1 VDPTVTLSKL
11 PEPIP
16 RRLSA
21 PLLQEKLRLLPG
33 LALSATL
40 ATVAIWAGSTGW
52 LQAHGMSALT
62 VAIVLGI
69 LIGNTLYP
77 SIAASSCAGVGFSK
91 QTLLR
96 AGVILYGLR
105 LTLHDIGQVGFSGVL
120 IDAILLSSTFALALV
135 LGTRLFG
142 LDRQT
147 ALLIGAGNAICG
159 AAAVMATEPLLRAK
173 AEQVTVAIS
182 TVVVFGT
189 LAIFL
194 YPALYELNQHWHL
207 LPSGSRAFGI
217 YIGSTIHEV
226 AQVFAAGR
234 SISVDTANTAVI
246 TKMVRVMMLAPFL
259 IALSAWL
266 ARKSVTGDETRSGAC
281 EPLSVGKQS
290 VAAGHAAVEGNSDA
304 VGYSTVAVNSETAR
318 TTPAAGPTGG
328 AGPSAAS
335 GGSRRLTI
343 PWFAFA
349 FIGMVVFNSLAL
361 LPHAVVGTA
370 IDVDTFLLAMAMGAL
385 GLTTHIS
392 AIRRAG
398 IKPLLLGALLFV
410 WLVGGGALV
419 NSLIGG

>member
-1 VDPTVTLSKL
+1 VEPPITLNKL
-11 PEPIP
+11 SQPAPG
-16 RRLSA
+16 RLFFPSWR
-21 PLLQEKLRLLPG
+21 EKLRLLPG
-33 LALSATL
+33 LALSVAL
-40 ATVAIWAGSTGW
+40 AAVSIRLGAGGW

-69 LIGNTLYP
+69 VLGNTIYP
-77 SIAASSCAGVGFSK
+77 SIAASSGAGVGFSK

-120 IDAILLSSTFALALV
+120 IDALLLSSTFALALI

-142 LDRQT
+142 LDRPT

-189 LAIFL
+189 VAIFL
-194 YPALYELNQHWHL
+194 YPALYQLNQHWQL
-207 LPSGSRAFGI
+207 LPTGSRAFGI
-217 YIGSTIHEV
+217 YAGSTIHEV

-234 SISVDTANTAVI
+234 SISVETANTAVI

-259 IALSAWL
+259 IGLSAWL
-266 ARKSVTGDETRSGAC
+266 ARKS
-281 EPLSVGKQS
+281 
-290 VAAGHAAVEGNSDA
+290 DA
-304 VGYSTVAVNSETAR
+304 VG
-318 TTPAAGPTGG
+318 P
-328 AGPSAAS
+328 
-335 GGSRRLTI
+335 RRVTI

-349 FIGMVVFNSLAL
+349 FIAMVVFNSLAL

-385 GLTTHIS
+385 GLTTHLA

-398 IKPLLLGALLFV
+398 MKPLLLGALLFV
-410 WLVGGGALV
+410 WLVAGGALI
-419 NSLIGG
+419 NGLFGS

>member
-1 VDPTVTLSKL
+1 MDPTLALSK
-11 PEPIP
+11 PSQPAP

-21 PLLQEKLRLLPG
+21 AFLRDKVRLVPG
-33 LALSATL
+33 LGLSAAL
-40 ATVAIWAGSTGW
+40 ATVAIWLGTSGW

-69 LIGNTLYP
+69 FLGNTLYP
-77 SIAASSCAGVGFSK
+77 SIAARTGAGVCFSK

-120 IDAILLSSTFALALV
+120 IDALLLSSTFALALV

-142 LDRQT
+142 LDRPT

-173 AEQVTVAIS
+173 AENVTVAIS

-189 LAIFL
+189 VAIFL
-194 YPALYELNQHWHL
+194 YPALYQLNEHWHL
-207 LPSGSRAFGI
+207 LPAGSRAFGI
-217 YIGSTIHEV
+217 YAGSTIHEV

-234 SISVDTANTAVI
+234 SISVETANTAVI

-266 ARKSVTGDETRSGAC
+266 ARKSATADGAHSGAA
-281 EPLSVGKQS
+281 EL
-290 VAAGHAAVEGNSDA
+290 AGD
-304 VGYSTVAVNSETAR
+304 
-318 TTPAAGPTGG
+318 PAAP
-328 AGPSAAS
+328 
-335 GGSRRLTI
+335 RRLTI

-385 GLTTHIS
+385 GLTTHLS

-398 IKPLLLGALLFV
+398 IKPLLLGGILFV
-410 WLVGGGALV
+410 WLVGGGALI
-419 NSLIGG
+419 NSLVGS

>member
-1 VDPTVTLSKL
+1 
-11 PEPIP
+11 
-16 RRLSA
+16 
-21 PLLQEKLRLLPG
+21 
-33 LALSATL
+33 
-40 ATVAIWAGSTGW
+40 
-52 LQAHGMSALT
+52 
-62 VAIVLGI
+62 VLG
-69 LIGNTLYP
+69 NTIYP
-77 SIAASSCAGVGFSK
+77 SIAASSGAGVGFSK

-120 IDAILLSSTFALALV
+120 IDALLLSSTFALALI

-142 LDRQT
+142 LDRPT

-189 LAIFL
+189 VAIFL
-194 YPALYELNQHWHL
+194 YPALYELNQHWQL
-207 LPSGSRAFGI
+207 LPTGSRAFGI
-217 YIGSTIHEV
+217 YAGSTIHEV

-234 SISVDTANTAVI
+234 SISVETANTAVI

-266 ARKSVTGDETRSGAC
+266 ARKSAVTSAAANGANGQPVVASSGA
-281 EPLSVGKQS
+281 
-290 VAAGHAAVEGNSDA
+290 
-304 VGYSTVAVNSETAR
+304 
-318 TTPAAGPTGG
+318 
-328 AGPSAAS
+328 
-335 GGSRRLTI
+335 GSPRRVTI

-361 LPHAVVGTA
+361 LPHAVVGAA

-385 GLTTHIS
+385 GLTTHLA

-410 WLVGGGALV
+410 WLVAGGALI
-419 NSLIGG
+419 NGLFGS

>member
-1 VDPTVTLSKL
+1 VEPTITLNKL
-11 PEPIP
+11 SQPAPG
-16 RRLSA
+16 RLSF
-21 PLLQEKLRLLPG
+21 PSWQEKLRLLPG
-33 LALSATL
+33 LALSAAL
-40 ATVAIWAGSTGW
+40 AAVSIRLGASGW

-69 LIGNTLYP
+69 VLGNTIYP
-77 SIAASSCAGVGFSK
+77 SIAASSSVGVGFSK

-105 LTLHDIGQVGFSGVL
+105 LTLHDVGQVGFSGVL
-120 IDAILLSSTFALALV
+120 IDAILLTSTFALALI

-142 LDRQT
+142 LDRPT

-189 LAIFL
+189 VAIFL
-194 YPALYELNQHWHL
+194 YPALYQLNQHWQL
-207 LPSGSRAFGI
+207 LPTGSRAFGI
-217 YIGSTIHEV
+217 YAGSTIHEV

-234 SISVDTANTAVI
+234 SISVETANTAVI

-259 IALSAWL
+259 IGLSAWL
-266 ARKSVTGDETRSGAC
+266 ARKS
-281 EPLSVGKQS
+281 
-290 VAAGHAAVEGNSDA
+290 DA
-304 VGYSTVAVNSETAR
+304 VG
-318 TTPAAGPTGG
+318 P
-328 AGPSAAS
+328 
-335 GGSRRLTI
+335 RRVTI

-361 LPHAVVGTA
+361 LPHAVVATA

-385 GLTTHIS
+385 GLTTHLA

-398 IKPLLLGALLFV
+398 MKPLLLGALLFV
-410 WLVGGGALV
+410 WLVVGGALI
-419 NSLIGG
+419 NGLFGS

>member
-1 VDPTVTLSKL
+1 MEPTHVMEPTITINKL
-11 PEPIP
+11 PQPAAGP
-16 RRLSA
+16 FSLSA
-21 PLLQEKLRLLPG
+21 WREKPGLLPG
-33 LALSATL
+33 LALSAAL
-40 ATVAIWAGSTGW
+40 AAVSIRLGASGW

-69 LIGNTLYP
+69 VLGNTIYP
-77 SIAASSCAGVGFSK
+77 SIAASSGAGVGFSK

-142 LDRQT
+142 LDRPT

-189 LAIFL
+189 VAIFL
-194 YPALYELNQHWHL
+194 YPALYELNQHWQL
-207 LPSGSRAFGI
+207 LPTSSRAFGI
-217 YIGSTIHEV
+217 YAGSTIHEV

-234 SISVDTANTAVI
+234 SISVETANTAVI

-266 ARKSVTGDETRSGAC
+266 ARKR
-281 EPLSVGKQS
+281 S
-290 VAAGHAAVEGNSDA
+290 VADGASAG
-304 VGYSTVAVNSETAR
+304 T
-318 TTPAAGPTGG
+318 
-328 AGPSAAS
+328 
-335 GGSRRLTI
+335 RRVTI

-385 GLTTHIS
+385 GLTTHLS

-410 WLVGGGALV
+410 WLVVGGALI
-419 NSLIGG
+419 NGLFGS

>member
-1 VDPTVTLSKL
+1 VPATWYERHVVEPTITLNKL
-11 PEPIP
+11 SQPAPG
-16 RRLSA
+16 RLFF
-21 PLLQEKLRLLPG
+21 PWWQEKLRLLPG
-33 LALSATL
+33 LALSAAL
-40 ATVAIWAGSTGW
+40 AAVSIRLGASGW

-69 LIGNTLYP
+69 VLGNTIYP
-77 SIAASSCAGVGFSK
+77 SIAASSGAGVGFSK

-120 IDAILLSSTFALALV
+120 IDALLLSSTFALALI

-142 LDRQT
+142 LDRPT

-189 LAIFL
+189 VAIFL
-194 YPALYELNQHWHL
+194 YPALYQLNQHWQL
-207 LPSGSRAFGI
+207 LPTGSRAFGI
-217 YIGSTIHEV
+217 YAGSTIHEV

-234 SISVDTANTAVI
+234 SISVETANTAVI

-259 IALSAWL
+259 IGLSAWL
-266 ARKSVTGDETRSGAC
+266 ARKS
-281 EPLSVGKQS
+281 
-290 VAAGHAAVEGNSDA
+290 DA
-304 VGYSTVAVNSETAR
+304 VG
-318 TTPAAGPTGG
+318 P
-328 AGPSAAS
+328 
-335 GGSRRLTI
+335 RRVTI

-349 FIGMVVFNSLAL
+349 FIAMVVFNSLAL

-385 GLTTHIS
+385 GLTTHLA

-398 IKPLLLGALLFV
+398 MKPLLLGALLFV
-410 WLVGGGALV
+410 WLVAGGALI
-419 NSLIGG
+419 NGLFGS

>member
-11 PEPIP
+11 SEPIP
-16 RRLSA
+16 RRFSA

-40 ATVAIWAGSTGW
+40 AAVAIWAGSTGW

-77 SIAASSCAGVGFSK
+77 SIAANCCAGVGFSK

-217 YIGSTIHEV
+217 YIGSTVHEV

-266 ARKSVTGDETRSGAC
+266 ARKSARPTSGAGSSA
-281 EPLSVGKQS
+281 P
-290 VAAGHAAVEGNSDA
+290 
-304 VGYSTVAVNSETAR
+304 TA
-318 TTPAAGPTGG
+318 
-328 AGPSAAS
+328 
-335 GGSRRLTI
+335 GSRRLTI

-410 WLVGGGALV
+410 WLVAGGALI
-419 NSLIGG
+419 NSLIGS